1 MAICGVDIDAK
12 ALRNAQQIIEAN
24 GLQQQISLRQQANPV
39 NIFKGVNTARGAIY
53 IDHMQPAF
61 SCISGCGPGTDKT
74 QMERFGQPAQALNFG
89 GQANKLVYGG
99 GEAAFLTAMI
109 NESKH
114 FGAVCL
120 VYYAGV

>member
-61 SCISGCGPGTDKT
+61 MHQRLRPRHGQNANRAVWATCAGT
-74 QMERFGQPAQALNFG
+74 
-89 GQANKLVYGG
+89 
-99 GEAAFLTAMI
+99 
-109 NESKH
+109 
-114 FGAVCL
+114 
-120 VYYAGV
+120 